1 MGFVIMLPLLIY
13 NTFIIIIDQLLTN
26 TYMSNSEVTIF
37 ITHTFN
43 SSVTLFILDLFISL
57 FFDLLTFFVIIIH
70 ALLKTF
76 KLVATGKKNIVFTK
90 CTDKTIKLQTISTL
104 GLSLKNNEA

>member
-1 MGFVIMLPLLIY
+1 MLPLLIY

-76 KLVATGKKNIVFTK
+76 KLVATGKKKHCIYK
-90 CTDKTIKLQTISTL
+90 MYR
-104 GLSLKNNEA
+104 